1 MTNPTTAAIGARLH
15 DAVRVPLDSLHADA
29 DYLVSRVLS
38 GSLTKDQIVVTIRE
52 RIDAA
57 KAALASAVQQPA
69 DYAMV
74 PAKKPLPDLM
84 MASYH
89 EAIGWNACID
99 AMLEGAPKA
108 APQLV
113 EPVISKGEI
122 HQFRKANCANWYD
135 GHPDHEDGDG
145 PYETR
150 VLATQP
156 QEATPYVVSPTT
168 RAKMEEW
175 LEEGTLIDRVAE
187 VLTQQENEIMRLE
200 RLAKE
205 QAAPSQDAE
214 DSARLDWLLLRV
226 SGSEFRRIGVYYSG
240 NAQRADID
248 AARAQQEKL

>member
-99 AMLEGAPKA
+99 AMLAAAPKPA
-108 APQLV
+108 QIAPLS
-113 EPVISKGEI
+113 ENTLKRM
-122 HQFRKANCANWYD
+122 H
-135 GHPDHEDGDG
+135 HEDQFGLFCD
-145 PYETR
+145 YDEFEQIAR
-150 VLATQP
+150 AI
-156 QEATPYVVSPTT
+156 EAAHGIT
-168 RAKMEEW
+168 A
-175 LEEGTLIDRVAE
+175 G
-187 VLTQQENEIMRLE
+187 
-200 RLAKE
+200 KE
-205 QAAPSQDAE
+205 QKN
-214 DSARLDWLLLRV
+214 
-226 SGSEFRRIGVYYSG
+226 G
-240 NAQRADID
+240 
-248 AARAQQEKL
+248 